1 VATALQCPA
10 CGCKHRVDTLAGDAI
25 FSCEQCGRL
34 LKTPPEYRRP
44 DAVAPPPRSRVRV
57 ERGGVERGGVERGGA
72 AAADRTSVLTTGVAG
87 TAAAMASES
96 ARPNGTRRPAA
107 PARRRAPSR
116 RRGAADLPLRILAW
130 VLAFGLGALLVRFVA
145 RATGVVTGDTM
156 IDLLTGTGGWGR
168 FVRVAVIIPVWALFS
183 AVLATCFIEGTR
195 AVLRRRDARPSPVRR
210 PAAQPAPR
218 AMSRSTAA
226 VSQVPRG
233 EIRPPAG
240 ASGQRTRR
248 IPRRDV
254 TS

>member
-1 VATALQCPA
+1 MATALQCPA
-10 CGCKHRVDTLAGDAI
+10 CGCKHRVDQLAGDAI

-44 DAVAPPPRSRVRV
+44 DAAAPPPRTRPR
-57 ERGGVERGGVERGGA
+57 VERGGA

-87 TAAAMASES
+87 TAASMASEPEP
-96 ARPNGTRRPAA
+96 RNGTRRPA
-107 PARRRAPSR
+107 PARRRVPSR
-116 RRGAADLPLRILAW
+116 GRRTAADLPLRILAW
-130 VLAFGLGALLVRFVA
+130 VLAFGLGALLVRFAA

-183 AVLATCFIEGTR
+183 TILATCFIEGSR
-195 AVLRRRDARPSPVRR
+195 ALLRRRAARATPVRR
-210 PAAQPAPR
+210 PASEPAPR
-218 AMSRSTAA
+218 GMARSTAA
-226 VSQVPRG
+226 VAQTPRTDV
-233 EIRPPAG
+233 RPPAG